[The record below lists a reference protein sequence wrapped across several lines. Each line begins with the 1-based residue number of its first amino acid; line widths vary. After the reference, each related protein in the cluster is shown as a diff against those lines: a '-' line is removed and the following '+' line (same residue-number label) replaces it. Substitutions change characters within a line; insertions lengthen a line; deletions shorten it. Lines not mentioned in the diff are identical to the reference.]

1 MANFSQEYSARPE
14 AQNPNSQVSGDA
26 DSGTYSAAMSRDAAA
41 LTPPASPVPTQASAT
56 PLPDFTYDLGGINP
70 ASDLSYNSFLRGY
83 GYDSASARAQAAR
96 QRASL
101 QAQLEGALPQFGEQL
116 KEGLTDVRESAANRG
131 ATRSSSSL
139 LSQDKVQRDVN
150 SREAALRS
158 GIADKQAQVTFG
170 LEDALAGLERQKA
183 EESLQARA
191 RLLEQ
196 QNQQIAYQRAL
207 QQLGMAE

>member
-1 MANFSQEYSARPE
+1 MNYDYQAT
-14 AQNPNSQVSGDA
+14 GDA
-26 DSGTYSAAMSRDAAA
+26 DSGAYSDAMAREQS
-41 LTPPASPVPTQASAT
+41 VPTPKPQAKPVQAPT
-56 PLPDFTYDLGGINP
+56 APLPDFTYDLNGINP

-83 GYDSASARAQAAR
+83 GYDAGSARAQAAR

-131 ATRSSSSL
+131 ATRSSSNL
-139 LSQDKVQRDVN
+139 LGQDKVQRDVS

-170 LEDALAGLERQKA
+170 LEDTLAGLERQKA
-183 EESLQARA
+183 EEGLQARA

-207 QQLGMAE
+207 AELGMN